1 MRIRTVHDL
10 ASLVRGRR
18 LDAGWAQGELA
29 TRAGV
34 SRKWV
39 SDLERGKASVELA
52 GVLRVID
59 ALGIDLASTDPDT
72 ATDAGP
78 RPLRCRP
85 STSTRTSP
93 PTWADDRRPPHR
105 PHGRRGRRPARAG
118 VGRAAHVHYDERYR
132 TQPDPAPLS
141 VSMPLAVRRHSGD
154 AVSAWL

>member
-39 SDLERGKASVELA
+39 SDPERGKASVELA

-72 ATDAGP
+72 ATDAG
-78 RPLRCRP
+78 
-85 STSTRTSP
+85 
-93 PTWADDRRPPHR
+93 A
-105 PHGRRGRRPARAG
+105 
-118 VGRAAHVHYDERYR
+118 
-132 TQPDPAPLS
+132 PAPPVPTVDLEAH
-141 VSMPLAVRRHSGD
+141 LAAYLGR
-154 AVSAWL
+154 